1 MRLDT
6 ASSTITTATGIVTA
20 QRALLTFSGTTAEKR
35 APTLQNLPDLVK
47 PVASEV
53 PAAARWRSSRA
64 NWGAVTSAVELV
76 ITSAG
81 SGEAGSLSSQTGA
94 MNRYPRLGT
103 VSTNWGASVLSP
115 RAFRISRM
123 YFLRTSGFT

>member
-20 QRALLTFSGTTAEKR
+20 QRALLTFSGTTAAKR
-35 APTLQNLPDLVK
+35 APTLQNLPDLVQ

-53 PAAARWRSSRA
+53 PAGASWRSSRA
-64 NWGAVTSAVELV
+64 NWGAAVDLV